1 MQVGSVGPLP
11 VAPYT
16 AIVMLKKR
24 KARELAMQVLFLWD
38 TNGASDAVL
47 AAQVAE
53 EGAADDETRRQGL
66 KMAADAWNGRE
77 TADTWIERLAPQW
90 PPRRQP
96 GVDRNILRL
105 AVWEL
110 TSGQTPPKVV
120 IDEAI
125 ELAKSFSTSQSPGF
139 VNGVLDAI
147 LKEMQALTGGLP
159 AGTNDQAPMTN
170 E

>member
-1 MQVGSVGPLP
+1 
-11 VAPYT
+11 
-16 AIVMLKKR
+16 MLKKR

-38 TNGASDAVL
+38 TNGASDAAL

-53 EGAADDETRRQGL
+53 DGPPDDETRRDGL
-66 KMAADAWNGRE
+66 KMAAEAWNARQ
-77 TADTWIERLAPQW
+77 TADQWIERLAPQW

-125 ELAKSFSTSQSPGF
+125 ELAKTFSTSQSPGF
-139 VNGVLDAI
+139 INGVLDAI
-147 LKEMQALTGGLP
+147 LKEMQALTGGMP
-159 AGTNDQAPMTN
+159 AANPNDETRMTN
-170 E
+170 Q